1 MKIGVIVAL
10 DQEYSELH
18 RLLGGRAE
26 GMIGNNEIVL
36 AKSGIGKVN
45 AALGAA
51 KLINEYPLDCIVNT
65 GVAGGLSPK
74 LGSLDVIAAERVVY
88 HDVWCGAG
96 NAYGQVQGL
105 PEMFRSHPTLYGT
118 ALSLGPKVHGGLL
131 ASGDFFISSKAEAD
145 AILARFPDAVAVD
158 MESAAIAQT
167 CWLHGVP
174 FLSLRIISDVAG
186 EDHQSEYDNFW
197 ATVAEDSFNAVRE
210 FLEALPANL

>member
-1 MKIGVIVAL
+1 MP
-10 DQEYSELH
+10 
-18 RLLGGRAE
+18 R
-26 GMIGNNEIVL
+26 
-36 AKSGIGKVN
+36 
-45 AALGAA
+45 
-51 KLINEYPLDCIVNT
+51 
-65 GVAGGLSPK
+65 
-74 LGSLDVIAAERVVY
+74 
-88 HDVWCGAG
+88 
-96 NAYGQVQGL
+96 
-105 PEMFRSHPTLYGT
+105 
-118 ALSLGPKVHGGLL
+118 
-131 ASGDFFISSKAEAD
+131 SKAEAD